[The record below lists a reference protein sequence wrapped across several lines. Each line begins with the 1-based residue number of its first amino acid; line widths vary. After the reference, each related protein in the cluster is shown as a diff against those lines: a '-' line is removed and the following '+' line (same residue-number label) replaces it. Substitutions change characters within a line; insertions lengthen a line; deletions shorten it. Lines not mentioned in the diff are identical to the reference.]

1 VEILGQLK
9 NEYIEPEILVSE
21 KLKKFIDDN
30 KEIDIEIGFGKG
42 SFIINKALMYK
53 NINFI
58 GYEIKKKFVDYVEKI
73 IKNKNIS
80 NVYVEKNYAEKAIP
94 KQIPD
99 YRVRNI
105 YINFPDP
112 WWKSRHKKRRILQKK
127 LIDVFYNSLKIN
139 GRIYIRTDVEE
150 YAKNIDNIFK
160 LDERFKNIEHD
171 IVNDGIF
178 SDREKKY
185 KDIGIPI
192 YYKAFEKIK

>member
-1 VEILGQLK
+1 MEILGQLK